1 MSLRGEWLVILGRAA
16 RTPRGAVGLAVV
28 AAVVLLA
35 VIGPFV
41 APYSPTVSQTAAF
54 APPSG
59 SFLLGGDVLGRD
71 VLSRV
76 LAGGWLLLLVAA
88 GATAIGVGV
97 GVVLG
102 ICAAYFGRFSDGVI
116 MRIVDVVLAFP
127 QLVFALLLVSVLGPH
142 VWLILVAVGVSH
154 APPVARV
161 VRASAL
167 DVCERDFVRAV
178 ELLDAP
184 AWRVMFGEI
193 LPNLIS
199 VVMVEVGLRL
209 TYSILIIASMSFL
222 GFGLQPPAPNW
233 GLMINENR
241 IGLEANPWAVVVP
254 TILIAILT
262 VGMNTFT
269 DAVARAALGVD
280 RPIEEQLALSGR
292 LGLEEP

>member
-1 MSLRGEWLVILGRAA
+1 MSSRREWLVVLRRAV
-16 RTPRGAVGLAVV
+16 RTPRGAVGLAIV
-28 AAVVLLA
+28 ALIVLLA

-41 APYSPTVSQTAAF
+41 APYSPTDSVTAAF
-54 APPSG
+54 APPS
-59 SFLLGGDVLGRD
+59 SAYPLGGDVLGRD

-76 LAGGWLLLLVAA
+76 LAGGWLLLAVAA
-88 GATAIGVGV
+88 GATAIGVLMGI
-97 GVVLG
+97 VLG
-102 ICAAYFGRFSDGVI
+102 ISAAYLGRVTDGVI

-142 VWLILVAVGVSH
+142 VWLILLAVGVSH

-184 AWRVMFGEI
+184 AWRVMLGEV

-254 TILIAILT
+254 TLLIAVLT

-269 DAVARAALGVD
+269 DAVARASLGVD
-280 RPIEEQLALSGR
+280 RPLEEQRALAGALS
-292 LGLEEP
+292 LEGS

>member
-1 MSLRGEWLVILGRAA
+1 MSLRGEWLVILGRAV
-16 RTPRGAVGLAVV
+16 RSPRGAVGLAVV

-88 GATAIGVGV
+88 GATAIGGVVGI
-97 GVVLG
+97 VLG
-102 ICAAYFGRFSDGVI
+102 ICAAYFGRLSDGVI

-142 VWLILVAVGVSH
+142 VWLILLAVGVSH
-154 APPVARV
+154 APQVARV

-233 GLMINENR
+233 GLRINENR

-254 TILIAILT
+254 TILIAVLT

-280 RPIEEQLALSGR
+280 RPIEEQLALSSG
-292 LGLEEP
+292 LGLEGS

>member
-1 MSLRGEWLVILGRAA
+1 VSLRGEWLVILGRAA